1 METTYLP
8 GLLGKPEEGMYRVL
22 LAHNPDYF
30 PYYAAWGADLTLSG
44 HVHGGIVNFPG
55 LGGVIAPSL
64 KLFPKYDA
72 GLYRRKGAD
81 GVKPGTGNPY
91 LTGTGVES
99 GGTDL
104 PGTDS

>member
-8 GLLGKPEEGMYRVL
+8 KLLGKPEEGVYRVL

-44 HVHGGIVNFPG
+44 HVHGAGWHDCPFFKTFPQIRCG
-55 LGGVIAPSL
+55 AFQRG
-64 KLFPKYDA
+64 
-72 GLYRRKGAD
+72 KGTN